1 MHFYMLLRDIIEEEE
16 NVNNEL
22 FQKYI
27 KFKKPSLM
35 QKVLRNN
42 DFVNIIKSDLKNLK
56 DDIKIMS
63 KNEKKK
69 RIKQSDKVLD
79 IVEDVLEFIN
89 GQNQEE
95 KY

>member
-1 MHFYMLLRDIIEEEE
+1 MLLRDIIEEEE

-63 KNEKKK
+63 KNEKK
-69 RIKQSDKVLD
+69 RIKQSDRVLD

>member
-1 MHFYMLLRDIIEEEE
+1 MRNMHFYMLLRDIIEEEE
-16 NVNNEL
+16 NVSNEL

-42 DFVNIIKSDLKNLK
+42 DFVNIIKSDLKNSK

-63 KNEKKK
+63 KNEKKELNS
-69 RIKQSDKVLD
+69 RI
-79 IVEDVLEFIN
+79 EC
-89 GQNQEE
+89 
-95 KY
+95 

>member
-1 MHFYMLLRDIIEEEE
+1 MLLRDIIEEEEE

-63 KNEKKK
+63 KNEKK
-69 RIKQSDKVLD
+69 RIKQSDRVLD

>member
-63 KNEKKK
+63 KNEKK
-69 RIKQSDKVLD
+69 RIKQSDRVLD